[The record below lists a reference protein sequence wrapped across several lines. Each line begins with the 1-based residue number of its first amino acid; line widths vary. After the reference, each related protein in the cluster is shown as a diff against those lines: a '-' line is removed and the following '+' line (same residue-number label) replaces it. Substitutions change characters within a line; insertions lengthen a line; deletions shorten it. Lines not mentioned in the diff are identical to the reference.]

1 MFSIFSARKSPTR
14 AKQGRPKR
22 HRPRVEE
29 LTERT
34 LPSGDIAVLSAQ
46 LVTPTTVQF
55 TYQTTD
61 DPGPFTV
68 GVYWSADAVFDATDR
83 LLTTATVN
91 APSAPEGSSWN
102 INLAGE
108 IPINP
113 ARPYVL
119 VVADPAGA
127 IPETDE
133 ENNTASFRKLA
144 LGVVTHGVEL
154 DGMFPPWVTA
164 MSAALEAKGYADT
177 IAFDWAA
184 ASRIPVPG
192 LATVYGI
199 RMAEEI
205 RQTADALGTLPND
218 VIDVHLIGH
227 SRGAVVVSQAL
238 LALNAV
244 PGPPELQLGYTK
256 VTLLDPHP
264 ARNRAPLFFGLLE
277 LYNGTGVSTIG
288 GFSFDPRS
296 AVSVV
301 AAVATL
307 QFQAAVHDPRVVLP
321 PNVDATEMY
330 YQRLPWYQTTTP
342 VEQELRFNIWGD
354 RPQDIVNLSGQPL
367 VAINLAIVPSAVGVG
382 HTGVQFWYLG
392 TLLAE

>member
-1 MFSIFSARKSPTR
+1 L
-14 AKQGRPKR
+14 Q
-22 HRPRVEE
+22 E
-29 LTERT
+29 LADRN
-34 LPSGDIAVLSAQ
+34 LPSADIAVLSAQ

-55 TYQTTD
+55 AYDTTD

-68 GVYWSADAVFDATDR
+68 GVYRSADAEFDATDR
-83 LLTTATVN
+83 LYATATVT

-102 INLAGE
+102 INLVGE

-127 IPETDE
+127 IAEADE
-133 ENNTASFRKLA
+133 GNNTASFRKLA

-164 MSAALEAKGYADT
+164 MTAALESKGYADT

-184 ASRIPVPG
+184 ASRLPVPG
-192 LATVYGI
+192 LATVYGV
-199 RMAEEI
+199 RMAEQI

-218 VIDVHLIGH
+218 VVDVHLIGH

-238 LALNAV
+238 IALNLV

-264 ARNRAPLFFGLLE
+264 ARNRAMLFFGLLE
-277 LYNGTGVSTIG
+277 LTNGTGVSTVG

-296 AVSVV
+296 AVSV
-301 AAVATL
+301 AAALATL
-307 QFQAAVHDPRVVLP
+307 QFQAVVNDPRVVLP
-321 PNVDATEMY
+321 PNVDASEMY
-330 YQRLPWYQTTTP
+330 YQRLPWHQTTTP
-342 VEQELRFNIWGD
+342 VEQQLRFNIWGD
-354 RPQDIVNLSGQPL
+354 RPQEIVNLSGQPI
-367 VAINLAIVPSAVGVG
+367 VAVNLATVPTAAGVG

-392 TLLAE
+392 KLLAG